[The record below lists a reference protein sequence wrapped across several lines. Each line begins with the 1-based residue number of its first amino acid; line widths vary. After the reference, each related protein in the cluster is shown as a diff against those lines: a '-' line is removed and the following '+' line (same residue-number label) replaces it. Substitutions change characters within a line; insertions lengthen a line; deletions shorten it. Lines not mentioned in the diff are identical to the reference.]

1 MKVKRLKMQSFR
13 GIGDLTLEF
22 DETAPTVLIGING
35 VGKSSI
41 LDCLAILLTQ
51 LTGQIQDS
59 LESLRFFITQ
69 DVTNGRDRTHNEIT
83 VFIESQELIWS
94 ITQYQDVKNNHG
106 KYIDL
111 QIHIKRISDLQK
123 EIRKNL
129 QNYKDVRFETFMIE
143 SENLRTEIAT
153 TIRTTLREDLKTT
166 IEKLNNQLATIADTN
181 IPLAVYYPVNRAVID
196 MPLEISEVSSFKQ
209 VDAYEQALTGGR
221 IDFKTFFEWF
231 RNREDLENERRR
243 DNPHYRDKQ
252 LEAVR
257 QAISSLIPEF
267 SNLRVERSPLRMTV
281 RKKGEELIVNQLSDG
296 EKCLLAMVGDLARR
310 LAIANPS
317 LPDPLQGSGVVL
329 IDEIELHL
337 HPKWQ
342 REIIPAL
349 TRTFPNCQF
358 IVTTH
363 SPQVI
368 SQVKPEGIFILEKT
382 DEGVIAKKPE
392 SSFGRDS
399 NRILEDLMGVP
410 ARPQEIKDRL
420 HELFRLID
428 EGNLDGAR
436 QLSQEIAD
444 IIGQDEPELVKA
456 SVSIRRKEIL
466 KR

>member
-1 MKVKRLKMQSFR
+1 MKVKRLKMQAFR
-13 GIGDLTLEF
+13 GIGDLTLDF
-22 DETAPTVLIGING
+22 DETSPTVLIGING

-41 LDCLAILLTQ
+41 LDCLAILL
-51 LTGQIQDS
+51 S
-59 LESLRFFITQ
+59 RFTSSIEHSTPSGRLFREEDI
-69 DVTNGRDRTHNEIT
+69 TNGQKETHNEI
-83 VFIESQELIWS
+83 IISLNAEESTWS
-94 ITQYQDVKNNHG
+94 LTKVRKGRSKDTSSNLSAITKVAENIK
-106 KYIDL
+106 KDL
-111 QIHIKRISDLQK
+111 YTSD
-123 EIRKNL
+123 
-129 QNYKDVRFETFMIE
+129 
-143 SENLRTEIAT
+143 
-153 TIRTTLREDLKTT
+153 
-166 IEKLNNQLATIADTN
+166 QLN
-181 IPLAVYYPVNRAVID
+181 IPVLVYYSTNRAVLDI
-196 MPLEISEVSSFKQ
+196 PLKIRTKHLFEQLDI
-209 VDAYEQALTGGR
+209 YENALTGAGSEFR
-221 IDFKTFFEWF
+221 LFFEWF
-231 RNREDLENERRR
+231 RKQEDLENELRLE
-243 DNPHYRDKQ
+243 DNSGYRDKQ
-252 LEAVR
+252 LESVR
-257 QAISSLIPEF
+257 QAISSLIPSF
-267 SNLRVERSPLRMTV
+267 YNLRVRRSPLRMTV
-281 RKKGEELIVNQLSDG
+281 QKQGEELIVNQLSDG

-310 LAIANPS
+310 LAIANPG
-317 LPDPLQGSGVVL
+317 LTEPLQGSGVVL

-368 SQVKPEGIFILEKT
+368 SQVQPEGIYILEKT
-382 DEGVIAKKPE
+382 GEGVVAKKPE

-428 EGNLDGAR
+428 EGNLDSAR

-444 IIGQDEPELVKA
+444 IIGQDEPELAKA

>member
-13 GIGDLTLEF
+13 GIGDLILEF
-22 DETAPTVLIGING
+22 DETVPTVLIGING

-69 DVTNGRDRTHNEIT
+69 DVTNRRERTHNEIT
-83 VFIESQELIWS
+83 VFIELQELTWS
-94 ITQYQDVKNNHG
+94 MAESQGVKNNDG
-106 KYIDL
+106 RYIDV
-111 QIHIKRISDLQK
+111 QAHIKSISDLQK
-123 EIRKNL
+123 EIRKKL
-129 QNYKDVRFETFMIE
+129 QSSKYFELETVLIK

-153 TIRTTLREDLKTT
+153 TIRSALREDLKTA
-166 IEKLNNQLATIADTN
+166 IENLNNQLATIPDAN
-181 IPLAVYYPVNRAVID
+181 VPLAVYYPVNRAVID
-196 MPLEISEVSSFKQ
+196 MPLEISEAYSFKQ

-243 DNPHYRDKQ
+243 DNPDYRDKQ

-267 SNLRVERSPLRMTV
+267 LNLRVERSPLRMTV
-281 RKKGEELIVNQLSDG
+281 RKQGEELIVNQLSDG

-317 LPDPLQGSGVVL
+317 LADPLQGSGVVL

-368 SQVKPEGIFILEKT
+368 SQVKPEGIYILEKT
-382 DEGVIAKKPE
+382 DEGVVAKRPE

-410 ARPQEIKDRL
+410 ERPQEIKESL
-420 HELFRLID
+420 LELFRLID
-428 EGNLDGAR
+428 AGNIEGAR
-436 QLSQEIAD
+436 QLRQQLAIEIGA
-444 IIGQDEPELVKA
+444 DEPEFVKA
-456 SVSIRRKEIL
+456 DVLIRRKEIL
-466 KR
+466 NR

>member
-13 GIGDLTLEF
+13 GIGDLTLDF
-22 DETAPTVLIGING
+22 DETVPTVLIGING

-51 LTGQIQDS
+51 FTGQMQNS
-59 LESLRFFITQ
+59 LDYLRFFNKQ
-69 DVTNGRDRTHNEIT
+69 DVTNGRERTLNKIT
-83 VFIESQELIWS
+83 VLIELQELSWS
-94 ITQYQDVKNNHG
+94 MSEY
-106 KYIDL
+106 DL
-111 QIHIKRISDLQK
+111 QANIKSVLNLQK
-123 EIRKNL
+123 QIKESIEK
-129 QNYKDVRFETFMIE
+129 YKSVEFETLFME
-143 SENLRTEIAT
+143 SENLSTEIAN
-153 TIRTTLREDLKTT
+153 TIRSTLLGDIKIAVEN
-166 IEKLNNQLATIADTN
+166 LNNQLATIADTN
-181 IPLAVYYPVNRAVID
+181 IPLTVYYPVNRAVID

-243 DNPHYRDKQ
+243 DNIDYRDKQ
-252 LEAVR
+252 LKAVR
-257 QAISSLIPEF
+257 EAISSLIPEF
-267 SNLRVERSPLRMTV
+267 SNLRVRRSSLRMTV
-281 RKKGEELIVNQLSDG
+281 QKQREELIVNQLSDG

-310 LAIANPS
+310 LAIANPG
-317 LPDPLQGSGVVL
+317 LPDPLQGNGVVL

-368 SQVKPEGIFILEKT
+368 SQVKPEGIYILEKT
-382 DEGVIAKKPE
+382 DEGVVAKRPE

-428 EGNLDGAR
+428 EGNLDSAR
-436 QLSQEIAD
+436 QLSQEIAN